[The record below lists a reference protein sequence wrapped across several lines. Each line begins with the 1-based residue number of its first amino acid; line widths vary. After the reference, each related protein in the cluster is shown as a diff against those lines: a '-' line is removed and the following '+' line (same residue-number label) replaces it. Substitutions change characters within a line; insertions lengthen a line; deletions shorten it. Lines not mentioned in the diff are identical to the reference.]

1 MTTTTATEPA
11 RVPEPSKAA
20 RWMGWGLSV
29 LACLPFLPSAF
40 FKLTRAPAAVEGF
53 QKYHYPANVVLPL
66 GIVEVLCLVLYLIP
80 QTAVL
85 GAILLTGYLG
95 GAIATHVQASEP
107 FFMPA
112 VIGVALWLALY
123 LREPRLRALAP
134 ITRRGA

>member
-1 MTTTTATEPA
+1 MTATTVTESVRIPA
-11 RVPEPSKAA
+11 PSKAA
-20 RWMGWGLSV
+20 KWTGWGLSV

-40 FKLTRAPAAVEGF
+40 FKLSQASAAVEGF
-53 QKYHYPANVVLPL
+53 QKYHYPASVVVPL

-107 FFMPA
+107 FIIP
-112 VIGVALWLALY
+112 VLIGVVLWVALY

-134 ITRRGA
+134 ILRRA